1 MSTMISEKALK
12 RVAIIG
18 TLLLA
23 GVFGTAVV
31 ASPKPREAALHPSLR
46 TLPAG
51 SEVHT
56 QTYVS

>member
-1 MSTMISEKALK
+1 MNAMVSEKGLK

-23 GVFGTAVV
+23 GVFGAAV
-31 ASPKPREAALHPSLR
+31 AAAPKPQEAALHPSLR
-46 TLPAG
+46 ILPAG

-56 QTYVS
+56 QSHVS